1 MRKWANGQFTPK
13 NVEKYTGKRLPR
25 YRSSWELAFM
35 QFCDNHPAIIQ
46 WASESLQIP
55 YQNPL
60 TGKNTIYVPDF
71 VIVYEDKNGN
81 RKAEVIEIKPSSQ
94 TFKEAAGRNLN
105 NQAAIA
111 VNMAK
116 SKAAAAWC
124 QKMGLFFR
132 VVNEKD
138 LFKK

>member
-94 TFKEAAGRNLN
+94 TFKESAGRNLN

-116 SKAAAAWC
+116 WKAAAAWC